1 MHHYKFTYF
10 DVRGLGEVTRMVFAQ
25 AGVKYEDNRQ
35 SLDSKDWKAMA
46 PFGQL
51 PVLEVDH
58 KLRIAQSCAIARY
71 IARQHGLAGKTPEEE
86 ALVDSLGD
94 AFKDFFN
101 EARPFYGIAFGFA
114 QGDKEKAYKDN
125 VVPAKDKLFP
135 ALEHYLKESGSG
147 FLVGKSVTWVDF
159 LIAERLET
167 THEYAPHLFDGH
179 PEIPK
184 WIHHVM
190 DLPNIKKWIQERPK
204 NKF

>member
-1 MHHYKFTYF
+1 MHHYKLNYF
-10 DVRGLGEVTRMVFAQ
+10 DVRGLGEVIRLVFAQ
-25 AGVKYEDNRQ
+25 AGVKYEDNRIALGNQ
-35 SLDSKDWKAMA
+35 DWKSLA
-46 PFGQL
+46 PYGQL

-58 KLRIAQSCAIARY
+58 KIRIAQSCAIARY

-94 AFKDFFN
+94 AHKDFFH
-101 EARPFYGIAFGFA
+101 ETRDFYVVAFGFGP
-114 QGDKEKAYKDN
+114 GDKDKLYTEK
-125 VVPAKDKLFP
+125 VVAAKDKLFP
-135 ALEHYLKESGSG
+135 ALEKFLKESGSG

-179 PEIPK
+179 PEIPA
-184 WIHHVM
+184 WINHVM